1 MSGVTAVN
9 KVQVKRQIRGI
20 VKDLEN
26 ILGDLKDV
34 AKELKEVVHDIDCLT
49 SDLHLEEETRDSSKT
64 DTLNS
69 SSSSMT
75 TTSSMER
82 IKVYPEETLLRP
94 SSVSSAILTVLK
106 RPNPPL
112 PPPRTTLSRGEDHED
127 PSSGMRTTANGP
139 LMRNGAFPAIASS
152 RGSCHGPRNVGPPV
166 APMSRHAKNRCPQ
179 TTRERVRFSEKVQYH
194 GYCPDCDLQC
204 DVDETDLHLHTE
216 VMDVK
221 LSPSHHRCSPPA
233 QILAEN
239 GNLAFSPLTARASQK
254 PHKTI
259 LRKSTSTTV

>member
-9 KVQVKRQIRGI
+9 KVKVKRQIRGI

-82 IKVYPEETLLRP
+82 IKVYPEEMLLRP

-112 PPPRTTLSRGEDHED
+112 PPPCTALSRGEDHED
-127 PSSGMRTTANGP
+127 PSSGILMAANGP
-139 LMRNGAFPAIASS
+139 LIRNGAFPAITYS
-152 RGSCHGPRNVGPPV
+152 RGSCHGPRIAGPPA
-166 APMSRHAKNRCPQ
+166 APRHEKNRCPQ

-204 DVDETDLHLHTE
+204 DADDTDLHLHTE
-216 VMDVK
+216 VIDVK
-221 LSPSHHRCSPPA
+221 LSRSPHLCTPPA